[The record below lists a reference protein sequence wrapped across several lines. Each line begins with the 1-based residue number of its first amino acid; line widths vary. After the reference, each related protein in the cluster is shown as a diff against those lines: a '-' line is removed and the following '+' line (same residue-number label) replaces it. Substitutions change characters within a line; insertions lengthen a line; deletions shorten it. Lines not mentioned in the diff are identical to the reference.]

1 MNTIILSAASI
12 EAIRTYTDVSIE
24 ATGAKESAAAALISQ
39 GVTADM
45 LKAPAKGESRELY
58 DGVKAAI
65 VSGFS
70 EEARALLLAKI
81 SELTE
86 EQIYGR
92 RGRRYWQQ
100 QIGSKLRDLRDQMTP
115 KKGRDPARSK
125 VAIVQEAYDE
135 LLVKLSKLD
144 PETDQLPDVMDIPAA
159 SNLLKQSLAA
169 FIGKGAKKA

>member
-1 MNTIILSAASI
+1 MNAIILNAASI

-45 LKAPAKGESRELY
+45 LKAPAKGEPRELY
-58 DGVKAAI
+58 DGIKAAI

-70 EEARALLLAKI
+70 EEVRSLLLAKTA
-81 SELTE
+81 ELIDT
-86 EQIYGR
+86 R
-92 RGRRYWQQ
+92 KLVKKYWQQ
-100 QIGSKLRDLRDQMTP
+100 QIGSKLKDLRDQMTP
-115 KKGRDPARSK
+115 KKDRSGSRSK

>member
-1 MNTIILSAASI
+1 MNAIILNAASI

-39 GVTADM
+39 GITADM

-58 DGVKAAI
+58 DGIKAAI

-70 EEARALLLAKI
+70 EEVRSLLLAKTA
-81 SELTE
+81 ELIDT
-86 EQIYGR
+86 R
-92 RGRRYWQQ
+92 KLVKKYWQQ
-100 QIGSKLRDLRDQMTP
+100 QIGSKLKDLRNQMTP
-115 KKGRDPARSK
+115 KQGRSGSRSK

-144 PETDQLPDVMDIPAA
+144 PETDQLPDVMDIPTA

>member
-1 MNTIILSAASI
+1 MPLPL
-12 EAIRTYTDVSIE
+12 
-24 ATGAKESAAAALISQ
+24 KQSAAAALISQ
-39 GVTADM
+39 GITADM

-58 DGVKAAI
+58 DGIKAAI

-70 EEARALLLAKI
+70 EEVRSLLLAKTA
-81 SELTE
+81 ELIDT
-86 EQIYGR
+86 R
-92 RGRRYWQQ
+92 KLVKKYWQQ
-100 QIGSKLRDLRDQMTP
+100 QIGSKLKDLRNQMTP
-115 KKGRDPARSK
+115 KQGRSGSRSK